1 MKHLEKMKSESLLT
15 SKGNKITDEVFW
27 LIADTKVVKDL
38 GYKPTPTI
46 HPLFFEH
53 ERAIGDVF
61 VSLMVSGH
69 LTGWDRGERP
79 HLRDDAQFFIDE
91 DLYYLEVEMENH
103 GADRLAD
110 KVVRYKKHFRE
121 TGEAFHVLFV
131 MKESLDKI
139 RGVFDSER
147 VTTHYRA
154 CLLSEVTANP
164 QAIFGF

>member
-1 MKHLEKMKSESLLT
+1 MKHLEKMESESLLT
-15 SKGNKITDEVFW
+15 SKGNRITDERFW
-27 LIADTKVVKDL
+27 LIADTKITRDL
-38 GYKPTPTI
+38 GHKPTTTI
-46 HPLFFEH
+46 HPLLFEH
-53 ERAIGDVF
+53 EKAIGDVF
-61 VSLMVSGH
+61 VSLMVSGR

-79 HLRDDAQFFIDE
+79 SLRDDAQFFIDD

-139 RGVFDSER
+139 HGVFDSER
-147 VTTHYRA
+147 TTTHYKA
-154 CLLSEVTANP
+154 CLLSEIVESP
-164 QAIFGF
+164 QAIFEF